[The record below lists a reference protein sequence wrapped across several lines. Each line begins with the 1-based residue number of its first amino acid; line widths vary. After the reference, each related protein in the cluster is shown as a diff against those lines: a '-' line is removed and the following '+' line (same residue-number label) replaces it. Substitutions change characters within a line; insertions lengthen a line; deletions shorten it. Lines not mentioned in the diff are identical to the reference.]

1 LESIVG
7 AMLAVLDETGA
18 GIITDFDG
26 TLSPIVA
33 DPEKAT
39 VHPVARRALLRLV
52 ETVSL
57 VAIVSGRRASDV
69 AGRLAVPG
77 LVIVGNHGLE
87 WLVGGRVEVAPE
99 AEPWLGAVRAAA
111 AEVQRLCPDVLVEDK
126 ALTVTIHLRRLRNVS
141 RRRAVETVVRRVAG
155 EYGLSIRQG
164 REVLELRPPV
174 PIDKGT
180 AVDRLVTR
188 YQLRAVVFAGDDV
201 TDLDAMRLLVVRR
214 ASGQVHALL
223 IGVWS
228 SEAPPELK
236 QLADL
241 LVPGVDAFAAVLDEL
256 AHRLAELQ

>member
-1 LESIVG
+1 
-7 AMLAVLDETGA
+7 
-18 GIITDFDG
+18 
-26 TLSPIVA
+26 
-33 DPEKAT
+33 
-39 VHPVARRALLRLV
+39 
-52 ETVSL
+52 
-57 VAIVSGRRASDV
+57 
-69 AGRLAVPG
+69 
-77 LVIVGNHGLE
+77 
-87 WLVGGRVEVAPE
+87 
-99 AEPWLGAVRAAA
+99 
-111 AEVQRLCPDVLVEDK
+111 
-126 ALTVTIHLRRLRNVS
+126 
-141 RRRAVETVVRRVAG
+141 
-155 EYGLSIRQG
+155 LSIRQG

>member
-1 LESIVG
+1 
-7 AMLAVLDETGA
+7 
-18 GIITDFDG
+18 
-26 TLSPIVA
+26 
-33 DPEKAT
+33 
-39 VHPVARRALLRLV
+39 
-52 ETVSL
+52 
-57 VAIVSGRRASDV
+57 
-69 AGRLAVPG
+69 
-77 LVIVGNHGLE
+77 
-87 WLVGGRVEVAPE
+87 
-99 AEPWLGAVRAAA
+99 
-111 AEVQRLCPDVLVEDK
+111 VLVEEK

-201 TDLDAMRLLVVRR
+201 SDLDAMRLLVVRR

-228 SEAPPELK
+228 SEAPEELK

-256 AHRLAELQ
+256 AQRLAELQ

>member
-1 LESIVG
+1 LESVI
-7 AMLAVLDETGA
+7 AALLAVLDEPGA

-39 VHPVARRALLRLV
+39 VHPVTRRALQRLV

-57 VAIVSGRRASDV
+57 VAVVSGRRASDV
-69 AGRLAVPG
+69 AMRLAVPG

-87 WLVGGRVEVAPE
+87 WLVGNHVEVASE
-99 AEPWLGAVRAAA
+99 AEPWLAAVRAAA

-126 ALTVTIHLRRLRNVS
+126 AVTVTVHLRRLRDAS
-141 RRRAVETVVRRVAG
+141 RRQAVETVVRQVAS
-155 EYGLSIRQG
+155 ERGLSVRQG

-201 TDLDAMRLLVVRR
+201 TDLDAMRWLVERR
-214 ASGQVHALL
+214 ASGQVHALV

-228 SEAPPELK
+228 SEAPSELE

-241 LVPGVDAFAAVLDEL
+241 LVPDVDAFAAVLDEV
-256 AHRLAELQ
+256 AHRLAGLQ